1 LILSKGW
8 KIVAETPKTSQAIS
22 QDDFLGGAIRLY
34 QPTEG
39 YRIATDTVFLAASIR
54 YDPNERILDMGCG
67 TGGIL
72 SCLLARTKGQGENNI
87 FHGIELQ
94 SELLDLARQNAREN
108 GFGERIDYFAGDIA
122 RPPGDCAPNSYHHV
136 ITNPPY
142 LKENG
147 ATASPFASKARAH
160 MAGPVGLG
168 AWVGL
173 CLRMLRPLGHITLVQ
188 RADRMDDI
196 IAALHGKAGDII
208 IFPLW
213 STAGRD
219 ARRVIIQAR
228 KGARGN
234 IALKP
239 GLIVHTSEGR
249 FTPEAEAILRHG
261 AALDIE
267 K

>member
-1 LILSKGW
+1 
-8 KIVAETPKTSQAIS
+8 VAETPKISPKISKEIS

-54 YDPNERILDMGCG
+54 HGPNERILDMGCG

-72 SCLLARTKGQGENNI
+72 SCLLARVGDQVENNI

-122 RPPGDCAPNSYHHV
+122 RPPADCAPNSYHHV

-173 CLRMLRPLGHITLVQ
+173 CLRMLRPLGHLTLVQ

-213 STAGRD
+213 STTGRD

>member
-1 LILSKGW
+1 
-8 KIVAETPKTSQAIS
+8 VAETPKISKTISKEISKTIS

-122 RPPGDCAPNSYHHV
+122 RPPADCAPNSYHHV

-173 CLRMLRPLGHITLVQ
+173 CLRMLRPLGHLTLVQ

-213 STAGRD
+213 SSAGRD

-261 AALDIE
+261 EALDIE